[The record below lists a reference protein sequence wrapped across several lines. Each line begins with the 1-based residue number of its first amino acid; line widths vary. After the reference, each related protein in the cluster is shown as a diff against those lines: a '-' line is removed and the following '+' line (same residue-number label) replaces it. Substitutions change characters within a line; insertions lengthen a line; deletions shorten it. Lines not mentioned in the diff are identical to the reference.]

1 MGQRG
6 MLGLK
11 DWCWDY
17 DSTSLMLV
25 VGCELRKE
33 VCISQLG
40 VLCSNTNGI
49 CGFEAQHEAKP
60 EWSEILQQFSFSF
73 RRVLSLSLC
82 FTYAS
87 HRSLLYRPGAG
98 RAELKQPIVPPFKTF
113 CPPLSQSSVNL
124 IQNSS
129 HSQNLTKSVKN
140 PKC

>member
-17 DSTSLMLV
+17 DSTSSILV
-25 VGCELRKE
+25 VGCDLRKE
-33 VCISQLG
+33 VRISQLG

-73 RRVLSLSLC
+73 RRVLVFLSVFHLC
-82 FTYAS
+82 LSPKLAPPS
-87 HRSLLYRPGAG
+87 RHR
-98 RAELKQPIVPPFKTF
+98 
-113 CPPLSQSSVNL
+113 QS
-124 IQNSS
+124 
-129 HSQNLTKSVKN
+129 
-140 PKC
+140 